1 MTDSNISSLEGKQH
15 RLAYIPGLDG
25 LRGLL
30 VLLGPIIFHA
40 RPDFLPGGILAID
53 VFFVISSYLIT
64 SIALQ
69 EWHSTGRIDLVAYA
83 GRRVRRLVPALLIAI
98 TSLALYLAIWADRSL
113 IARWT
118 GSLVST
124 LSYSAN
130 WFEIF
135 SGVSYFQQFDNPS
148 PMYHAWSF
156 AIEEQFYLF
165 APFFLLFCLKFF
177 RSHGVRVLISLS
189 ALLALASA
197 ATMSILYTG
206 GDPTRVY
213 YGTDTRAQ
221 ALFVG
226 MALAG
231 IIHLRGHPHT
241 ARARAIAV
249 AIGYVGV
256 AGFVIA
262 VFTISEQSSWMFNN
276 GGFLGI
282 AVIAAVLI
290 VAISQPSKGPLHV
303 FCQWGPL
310 RWLGRISYGV
320 YLFHWPI
327 YLVVI
332 TPRRLE
338 TTGGLVFGLALT
350 VAAAALSFHL
360 IEQPIMRRRVPFSV
374 RRLVPWPAF
383 AAALVVTTI
392 AFVALLSANA
402 NKPPDIQQVLIP
414 APPSADGSSA
424 GGELRVLV
432 VGDSVSKQIGDAL
445 TTWATGHAGK
455 IVVYNKSHDGCVIT
469 RYGLKR
475 VPGGQEGEVGDLCSA
490 WDVVVPTE
498 KLSDPNVISWV
509 SSVAQFRPDV
519 VIGYITAW
527 DATDRLVPSLGSE
540 WTHVGV
546 ANFDEYV
553 KKEYRLATEVLT
565 STGAKMIWL
574 RGAHVDRVITPQN
587 DPLRIDIL
595 NDLVVDATAGLR
607 VEFGDFPTF
616 LGPSGEPRDRKIRR
630 DGLHLSDYGKTEVA
644 EWVTT
649 ELLDVG

>member
-1 MTDSNISSLEGKQH
+1 MTDSISSLESKQH

-98 TSLALYLAIWADRSL
+98 TSLALYLAIWADKSL
-113 IARWT
+113 ITRWT

-189 ALLALASA
+189 AFFALASA

-213 YGTDTRAQ
+213 YGTDTRAH
-221 ALFVG
+221 ALFIG

-231 IIHLRGHPHT
+231 VLYVRGNPRT
-241 ARARAIAV
+241 AVGRGVILTSGY
-249 AIGYVGV
+249 IGVMAFG
-256 AGFVIA
+256 IA
-262 VFTISEQSSWMFNN
+262 VFTISAQSSWMFNY

-282 AVIAAVLI
+282 AVIAAAMI
-290 VAISQPSKGPLHV
+290 VAISQPSKGPLHL

-338 TTGGLVFGLALT
+338 TTGGFVIGLALT
-350 VAAAALSFHL
+350 VAIAALSFHF
-360 IEQPIMRRRVPFSV
+360 IEQPIMRRRTPFSV
-374 RRLVPWPAF
+374 RRLVPWPTF
-383 AAALVVTTI
+383 AAALMVMTV

-414 APPSADGSSA
+414 APPSANGSSA
-424 GGELRVLV
+424 SNELRILI
-432 VGDSVSKQIGDAL
+432 VGDSVSRQIGEAL
-445 TTWATGHAGK
+445 TTWATTHVGK

-475 VPGGQEGEVGDLCSA
+475 LPGGEEGEVGDLCSA
-490 WDVVVPTE
+490 WDVAVSPE

-527 DATDRLVPSLGSE
+527 DACDRLVPSLGPE
-540 WTHVGV
+540 WTHVGIS
-546 ANFDEYV
+546 NFDEYA

-574 RGAHVDRVITPQN
+574 TGAHVDRVITPQN
-587 DPLRIDIL
+587 DPSRIDAL
-595 NDLVVDATAGLR
+595 NELVVDATVGLR

-616 LGPSGEPRDRKIRR
+616 IGPVGAKRDREIRR
-630 DGLHLSDYGKTEVA
+630 DGLHLSDNGKTQVA
-644 EWVTT
+644 TWLTS
-649 ELLDVG
+649 ELLGVG

>member
-1 MTDSNISSLEGKQH
+1 MNDSPISSPENKQH
-15 RLAYIPGLDG
+15 RLTYIPGLDG

-64 SIALQ
+64 SIALH
-69 EWHSTGRIDLVAYA
+69 EWRSTENINLVAYA
-83 GRRVRRLVPALLIAI
+83 GRRVRRLLPALLIAS
-98 TSLALYLAIWADRSL
+98 TSLALYLVIRADQTL
-113 IARWT
+113 TARWT

-177 RSHGVRVLISLS
+177 RSQGVRVLVSLS
-189 ALLALASA
+189 ALLALASG
-197 ATMSILYTG
+197 ATMSVLYTG

-231 IIHLRGHPHT
+231 IIFLRGNPRTTVGRGVTLT
-241 ARARAIAV
+241 AGYIGVIA
-249 AIGYVGV
+249 
-256 AGFVIA
+256 FVIS
-262 VFTISEQSSWMFNN
+262 VFTVSEQSSWMFNY

-282 AVIAAVLI
+282 AIIAAVMI
-290 VAISQPSKGPLHV
+290 VAISQPSTGPLHV

-338 TTGGLVFGLALT
+338 TTGGFAIGLLLT
-350 VAAAALSFHL
+350 VVVAGLSFHF
-360 IEQPIMRRRVPFSV
+360 IEQPIMRRRMPFSI
-374 RRLVPWPAF
+374 RRLHPWPATCAVLAITGVTF
-383 AAALVVTTI
+383 AA
-392 AFVALLSANA
+392 LLGANA
-402 NKPPDIQQVLIP
+402 QRPVEIKQVLIP
-414 APPSADGSSA
+414 TSESSPND
-424 GGELRVLV
+424 ELRILV
-432 VGDSVSKQIGDAL
+432 VGDSVSKQIGEAL
-445 TTWATGHAGK
+445 NDWSTTNKGK

-475 VPGGQEGEVGDLCSA
+475 IPGGEVGEVGDLCSA
-490 WDVVVPTE
+490 WDVAVDPE
-498 KLSDPNVISWV
+498 QLSDPDVISWV
-509 SSVAQFRPDV
+509 SSAAQFRPDV

-527 DATDRLVPSLGSE
+527 DACDRLVPSLGSE
-540 WTHVGV
+540 WTHVGK

-553 KKEYRLATEVLT
+553 KREYRLATEVLT

-574 RGAHVDRVITPQN
+574 SGAHVDRKITPQN
-587 DPLRIDIL
+587 DPARIDAL
-595 NDLVVDATAGLR
+595 NDLVVQATAGLR
-607 VEFGDFPTF
+607 VEFGDFPAFVGTI
-616 LGPSGEPRDRKIRR
+616 GAKRDREIRR
-630 DGLHLSDYGKTEVA
+630 DGLHLSDSGKTQVA
-644 EWVTT
+644 SWLTSEI
-649 ELLDVG
+649 LGLG